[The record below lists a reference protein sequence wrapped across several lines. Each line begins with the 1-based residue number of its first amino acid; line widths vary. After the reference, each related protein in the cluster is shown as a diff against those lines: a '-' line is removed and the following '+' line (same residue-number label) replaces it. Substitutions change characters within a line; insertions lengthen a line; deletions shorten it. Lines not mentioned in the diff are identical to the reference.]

1 MNEKFL
7 RIIEHMEFW
16 LVGKG
21 QPNDPIP
28 KGVGITML
36 AVVLVFLFQIL
47 RMVW

>member
-1 MNEKFL
+1 MTEKIV
-7 RIIEHMEFW
+7 RTIERMEIW
-16 LVGKG
+16 LAGKG
-21 QPNDPIP
+21 YPDDEIP